1 MLGWFAV
8 LGFCLFVCTYAME
21 ACVLASQGRISSMN
35 QFYNG
40 RSNAANSAVLWA
52 ENESEHWPLTQ
63 RLITLSTAFMQVLI
77 TYWDPVQ
84 TNNEKARGKVLKSCL
99 KMFNI

>member
-1 MLGWFAV
+1 MPGCFAV

-35 QFYNG
+35 PSYNG
-40 RSNAANSAVLWA
+40 SSKAANSALFRA

-63 RLITLSTAFMQVLI
+63 RLITSSTAFMQVLI
-77 TYWDPVQ
+77 TY
-84 TNNEKARGKVLKSCL
+84 
-99 KMFNI
+99 